1 MRPMPG
7 AQSSGRAASMQ
18 PLGTIKNHKGHH
30 PNTPPLWEESR
41 AQHCQAKRYSWATIF
56 MALTLD
62 QLGEKYKAGTMTD
75 ADLKESGYMIHQVEA
90 ATANCTENEV
100 GVSID
105 QLSIVHSSGILPV
118 SQIDGGT
125 F

>member
-1 MRPMPG
+1 
-7 AQSSGRAASMQ
+7 MQ
-18 PLGTIKNHKGHH
+18 PLGTTKNQKGHH
-30 PNTPPLWEESR
+30 LNTPPLWKTSR
-41 AQHCQAKRYSWATIF
+41 AQHCQAGRYLWAIII

-62 QLGEKYKAGTMTD
+62 QLVEKYKASTMTD

-90 ATANCTENEV
+90 ATANCTENGV

-105 QLSIVHSSGILPV
+105 QVSIVHSSGILPV
-118 SQIDGGT
+118 SPIDGGT